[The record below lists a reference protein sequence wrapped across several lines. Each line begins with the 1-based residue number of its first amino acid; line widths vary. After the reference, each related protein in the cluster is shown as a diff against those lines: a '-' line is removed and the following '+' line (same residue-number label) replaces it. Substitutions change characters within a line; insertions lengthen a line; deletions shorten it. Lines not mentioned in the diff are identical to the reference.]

1 MKVNYYYILIPMVLI
16 SIACNES
23 GSKNV
28 NFSESTQTTTNST
41 DNATTDAQSDG
52 GQTSSESIDGTYTYS
67 DNSADLSI
75 TIYGT
80 TWYGKTIIK
89 TGNGA
94 EFDAQNAETDNGI
107 IKGNDLYD
115 SSGSVKV
122 GYVSGNSLTTS
133 IGGSSVTLSK

>member
-1 MKVNYYYILIPMVLI
+1 MKVKYYYILIPMFFI
-16 SIACNES
+16 STACNES

-28 NFSESTQTTTNST
+28 NSSESTQTTNST
-41 DNATTDAQSDG
+41 DNATSDAQSDG
-52 GQTSSESIDGTYTYS
+52 GQTSSESIDGTYTYR
-67 DNSADLSI
+67 DHTADLSI
-75 TIYGT
+75 VIYGT

-89 TGNGA
+89 TGNGE

-107 IKGNDLYD
+107 INGNDLYD

>member
-1 MKVNYYYILIPMVLI
+1 MKSTYQYILILMFFMI
-16 SIACNES
+16 TACS
-23 GSKNV
+23 PSSSKNE
-28 NFSESTQTTTNST
+28 NTSDATQSTTNST
-41 DNATTDAQSDG
+41 DNATTDAQSEEE
-52 GQTSSESIDGTYTYS
+52 QTSSESIDGTYSYS

-94 EFDAQNAETDNGI
+94 EFDAQNAESDNGI

-133 IGGSSVTLSK
+133 VGGSSVTLSK